1 MATRLIALS
10 GLALVL
16 LASCQSIQHSAFKKV
31 YQDVNKS
38 GSNYTI
44 LKVPGYLPKEDSAT
58 VEVWVMNTE
67 GMKIAKKQSL
77 LAINKKDSIRFDQL
91 KKGNYKFELA
101 PGKYQFQALINY
113 VPAGIIT
120 TKNIKV
126 KAGDYFRVVM
136 LFVEDWE
143 SVEVLEENWRED
155 SNKRLKEIDGKKN
168 D

>member
-1 MATRLIALS
+1 MVKIV
-10 GLALVL
+10 LAIFLFTT
-16 LASCQSIQHSAFKKV
+16 ASCTAVNHSTFKKA
-31 YQDVNKS
+31 YQDVNNN

-67 GMKIAKKQSL
+67 GMKIAKRQSL

-101 PGKYQFQALINY
+101 PGKYQFHALINY
-113 VPAGIIT
+113 VPSGSIT
-120 TKNIKV
+120 TKKIKV

-136 LFVEDWE
+136 LFVEDWA
-143 SVEVLEENWRED
+143 SVEVLEENDRQD
-155 SNKRLKEIDGKKN
+155 SNKSLNEFEGKTNQGK
-168 D
+168 